1 MYLERDIDSELL
13 RWKDEPDRKP
23 LLIRGARQVG
33 KSSSVRRLGESFDTF
48 LEINFEE
55 HRRVHAIFEGDLT
68 PQTLCESLSI
78 MFDTEIIPGRTLLFF
93 DEIQACI
100 PAISSLRFFYEKLPA
115 LHVIAA
121 GSLLEFAISE
131 IPSFGV
137 GRIRSLFMYPMS
149 FDEFLRGVGQEKLL
163 NLKRRA
169 GSQNQI
175 PSPLHEKLLDL
186 LKKFLVIG
194 GMPEA
199 VHKYASTRDLR
210 KCQKVLD
217 DLVDSYRTD
226 FAKYREKT
234 PAVRIRE
241 VFDAVVH
248 QAGGKFVYAKAS
260 QNLNTQ
266 QVKEALELLIMAG
279 LVIPVTH
286 TSANGIPLGA
296 EKNLKKRKML
306 LLDTGLFQRI
316 MQLEIADVLLSNNLI
331 LVNRGGIAEQFVGL
345 EILKNA
351 SCYQQTELFY
361 WHREALNSSA
371 EVDYLIQKH
380 NSIIPLEVKSG
391 TKGAMNSMFLFLKEK
406 QAENGCRLSLE
417 NFSEYNNIKVYPLYA
432 VANVMA

>member
-1 MYLERDIDSELL
+1 MYLERRIDSELL
-13 RWKDEPDRKP
+13 RWKNEPDRKP

-33 KSSSVRRLGESFDTF
+33 KSSSVRRLGESFETF

-55 HRRVHAIFEGDLT
+55 HRSVHSIFEGDLT

-100 PAISSLRFFYEKLPA
+100 PAISSLRFFLEKMPD

-149 FDEFLRGVGQEKLL
+149 FDEFLNGVGQEKLL
-163 NLKRRA
+163 NLKRKA
-169 GSQNQI
+169 SSQNPL
-175 PSPLHEKLLDL
+175 PSALHEKLLEL

-199 VHKYASTRDLR
+199 VDKFASTRDLR
-210 KCQKVLD
+210 KCQQVLD
-217 DLVDSYRTD
+217 DLVTSYRAD

-241 VFDAVVH
+241 VFDSVAH
-248 QAGGKFVYAKAS
+248 QAGGKFVYARTS

-266 QVKEALELLIMAG
+266 QVKEALDLLIMAG

-286 TSANGIPLGA
+286 TSSNGIPLGA
-296 EKNLKKRKML
+296 ARNPKKRKML
-306 LLDTGLFQRI
+306 LLDTGLFQRL
-316 MQLEIADVLLSNNLI
+316 MQLEISDILFNNELK

-345 EILKNA
+345 ELLKNS
-351 SCYQQTELFY
+351 SCYHQTELFY

-371 EVDYLIQKH
+371 EVDYLIQK
-380 NSIIPLEVKSG
+380 NDLILPLEVKSG
-391 TKGAMNSMFLFLKEK
+391 TKGSMNSMFMFLREK
-406 QAENGCRLSLE
+406 QSTYGYRLSLE
-417 NFSEYNNIKVYPLYA
+417 NFSEYDKIKAYPLYA
-432 VANVMA
+432 VTNILI